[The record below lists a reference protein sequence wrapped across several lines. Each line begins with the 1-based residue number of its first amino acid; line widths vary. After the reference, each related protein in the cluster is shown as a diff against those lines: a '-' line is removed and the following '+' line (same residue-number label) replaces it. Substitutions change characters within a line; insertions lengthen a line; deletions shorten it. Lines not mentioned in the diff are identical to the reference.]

1 VSIVHVFTLA
11 ADGHYTPGTTQ
22 LRFHQC
28 VPWDEAYN
36 LYLDP
41 KSLDALLALAIAAL
55 KSSSSQ
61 RLRGRV
67 FDLLRVVRE
76 SDPIT
81 PPTSSIRNRDRGPY
95 AVVTPSAVVHRI
107 ELEELLATWSDIDWM
122 HAKAFGHK
130 LHSLMQGVRGKI

>member
-22 LRFHQC
+22 LRYHQC
-28 VPWDEAYN
+28 VPWDEAYE

-41 KSLDALLALAIAAL
+41 KSLDALLALAVAAL
-55 KSSSSQ
+55 KASSSQ

-67 FDLLRVVRE
+67 FDVLRTVRE
-76 SDPIT
+76 AQPIT
-81 PPTSSIRNRDRGPY
+81 PATSSVRNKDNGPY
-95 AVVTPSAVVHRI
+95 AVVTTSATVHRI

-130 LHSLMQGVRGKI
+130 LTTLMRQAGDRI